1 VAISSFIQ
9 TPKWVSIPV
18 MVSWP
23 LPFSS
28 FPTQYPL
35 RHADWVHCISTPLAL
50 MRSDKS
56 IRIVAL
62 PHIFVQNL
70 APSSYNL
77 LLVSSSIIQ
86 YPYPPGTWY
95 CVSCA
100 CSGVAT
106 TPVPMAQTGSWDYVA
121 PTDDQRLHSAPSRL
135 LVYRSFW
142 LIAAQTYGKLG

>member
-1 VAISSFIQ
+1 MAISSFIQ

-56 IRIVAL
+56 IRLVAL
-62 PHIFVQNL
+62 PDIFLQNL
-70 APSSYNL
+70 GFIIVQST
-77 LLVSSSIIQ
+77 SSIIQ

-121 PTDDQRLHSAPSRL
+121 PTGDQRLHSAPSRL
-135 LVYRSFW
+135 LYRSFW
-142 LIAAQTYGKLG
+142 LIASQTYGKLG

>member
-1 VAISSFIQ
+1 MAISSFIQ

-18 MVSWP
+18 MVSSP

-56 IRIVAL
+56 IRLVA
-62 PHIFVQNL
+62 PPTFSCKIL
-70 APSSYNL
+70 ALSSYNL
-77 LLVSSSIIQ
+77 LLVSSSIPIPLQAPGIACPALAVVWPPPQ
-86 YPYPPGTWY
+86 YQWPRLAPE
-95 CVSCA
+95 
-100 CSGVAT
+100 T
-106 TPVPMAQTGSWDYVA
+106 TLHA